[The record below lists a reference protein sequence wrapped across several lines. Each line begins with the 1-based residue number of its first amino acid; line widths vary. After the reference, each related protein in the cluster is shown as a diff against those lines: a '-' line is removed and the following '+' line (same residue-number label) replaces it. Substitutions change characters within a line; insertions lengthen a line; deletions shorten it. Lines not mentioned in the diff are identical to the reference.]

1 MTNKENSINKLM
13 ALCSFIHF
21 LTHSFTRSGCK
32 LFQELGSH
40 LPSWSLG
47 RPCTQLMPSNPR

>member
-32 LFQELGSH
+32 LFQDWGHICCLGPWGDHAHS
-40 LPSWSLG
+40 
-47 RPCTQLMPSNPR
+47 